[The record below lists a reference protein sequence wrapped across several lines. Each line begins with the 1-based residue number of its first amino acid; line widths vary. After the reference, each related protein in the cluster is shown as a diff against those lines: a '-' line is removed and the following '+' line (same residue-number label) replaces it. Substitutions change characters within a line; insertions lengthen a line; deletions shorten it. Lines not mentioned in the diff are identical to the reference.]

1 MTLGAVVVALVLVE
15 SEVELG
21 TVLNN
26 RTVKRREQDVVLIVQ
41 FRYGNNEQTVV
52 FSGVAVNECRAAV
65 GP

>member
-1 MTLGAVVVALVLVE
+1 VE

-26 RTVKRREQDVVLIVQ
+26 RTIKRREQDMVLIVQ

-52 FSGVAVNECRAAV
+52 FAGVAVNECRAAV